1 MTSHL
6 EIEALETLIN
16 AVYHYQEELQTN
28 RQILLNA
35 ASVCDAAMGNDD
47 IAKKYIARLNE
58 SLVELQK
65 TSQLAADI
73 SEALIRDKARAMA
86 VYED

>member
-1 MTSHL
+1 MASHL

-35 ASVCDAAMGNDD
+35 AS
-47 IAKKYIARLNE
+47 NE

-65 TSQLAADI
+65 TSQRAADI